1 MKKLKKVCI
10 ANRGEI
16 ALRIGRAC
24 KSLGLRTFQPVSTVD
39 AESSFAKV
47 ADEMV
52 VIGGASATE
61 SYLHIERIINAAVSA
76 GCDAIHPGYGF
87 LSENGDFA
95 EAVQQAGLVFVG
107 PTPEVIRLLGNK
119 SEARRAVAA
128 GGVQI
133 PPGVPGGLS
142 DARLLKEAARIGFP
156 LIVKAVAGGGGRG
169 MRIVR
174 SLKELEEALPRVRAE
189 SKKFFANDDIYFERY
204 IENPR
209 HVEVQLFGDAQ
220 GVVIHFGTRE
230 CSLQRRHQ
238 KILEEAPAQFLSSA
252 LEEKILADAVAAAKS
267 VGYTNAGTAE
277 FLVSNNTH
285 YFLEINT
292 RIQVEHPVTELV
304 TGVDLVALQL
314 LVAAGN
320 PLPMKQKEV
329 TITGHAIECRVYA
342 EDPRNNFAP
351 TRGTITRIQAP
362 EELFFREDRGFEA
375 GDVISLQYD
384 ALLTKLLVHGKTR
397 EQAIARMRTVLASYT
412 LTGLESSLLFHKWL
426 FIQSVFVT
434 DCFDIAFLDT
444 CYDSKLLDSV
454 DTIWQDAGSV
464 GSHPP
469 FNSGVY

>member
-1 MKKLKKVCI
+1 
-10 ANRGEI
+10 
-16 ALRIGRAC
+16 
-24 KSLGLRTFQPVSTVD
+24 
-39 AESSFAKV
+39 
-47 ADEMV
+47 V
-52 VIGGASATE
+52 VIGGAPATE
-61 SYLHIERIINAAVSA
+61 SYLHIDRIISAAVSV

-87 LSENGDFA
+87 LAENGDFA
-95 EAVQQAGLVFVG
+95 EAVQQAGLVFIG
-107 PTPEVIRLLGNK
+107 PSPEVIRLLGNK
-119 SEARRAVAA
+119 SEARKAVAA
-128 GGVQI
+128 RGVQI

-142 DARLLKEAARIGFP
+142 DATLLKEASLIGFP

-220 GVVIHFGTRE
+220 GAVVHFGTRE

-238 KILEEAPAQFLSSA
+238 KILEEAPAQFLSPA

-277 FLVSNNTH
+277 FLVSNDTH

-320 PLPMKQKEV
+320 PLPMTQKEIV
-329 TITGHAIECRVYA
+329 VTGHAIECRIYA

-351 TRGTITRIQAP
+351 TRGTISQIQAP
-362 EELFFREDRGFEA
+362 EESFFREDRGFEA

-384 ALLTKLLVHGKTR
+384 ALLTKLLVHGKNR
-397 EQAIARMRTVLASYT
+397 AQAIARMRVVLASYS

-426 FIQSVFVT
+426 FVQSVFVT

-444 CYDSKLLDSV
+444 CFDSKLLDSI
-454 DTIWQDAGSV
+454 DAIWEDAGSAV
-464 GSHPP
+464 RQPRSLAP
-469 FNSGVY
+469 